1 MDVSKDTLVT
11 MSANLSSKTKTTV
24 SSQALDQR
32 LNEKAVKF
40 LKEIFTRLL
49 NSVPFTNS
57 NIPTIWDEHFNRIR
71 IVDSTAFQVPEIYKS
86 VYPGSGGSSQPS
98 GIKIQLEYEL
108 KSGNFMHIDVGPGSG
123 NDNTFGSKIK
133 DTFKAGDLSLRDL
146 GYFNFKDFEDM
157 ENKKSFYVSRLKPN
171 IAVYVKNENVEYLKN
186 GQPRKSSVY
195 KRLFLKDVASKMQEG
210 QIKEIP
216 DAFVGRTE
224 KRKVRLI
231 IYKLTKSQF
240 KERKEKVFRN
250 AKKKGIKK
258 SATTIDLM
266 GITIYMTNISN
277 DILTTKQIHDIYS
290 LRWQIELIFKIWK
303 SIFHISSVKP
313 VKIERFKCQLYG
325 KLILLVL
332 SSIVMFKMRS
342 ELLKKKKFETSEIKT
357 AQIVHEYVQELY
369 FSFMTPSSNFKVLTR
384 IYNCICKIVKWAE
397 IAP

>member
-1 MDVSKDTLVT
+1 MLKHFSKEEVERIARKVGFVQREGKLKAWKFLYLCAFSQLDVSKDTLVT

-49 NSVPFTNS
+49 NSVPLTNS

-71 IVDSTAFQVPEIYKS
+71 IVDSTAFQVSEIYKS

-195 KRLFLKDVASKMQEG
+195 KRLFLKDVTSVQG
-210 QIKEIP
+210 FLLLIP
-216 DAFVGRTE
+216 
-224 KRKVRLI
+224 
-231 IYKLTKSQF
+231 
-240 KERKEKVFRN
+240 
-250 AKKKGIKK
+250 
-258 SATTIDLM
+258 
-266 GITIYMTNISN
+266 
-277 DILTTKQIHDIYS
+277 
-290 LRWQIELIFKIWK
+290 
-303 SIFHISSVKP
+303 
-313 VKIERFKCQLYG
+313 QL
-325 KLILLVL
+325 
-332 SSIVMFKMRS
+332 
-342 ELLKKKKFETSEIKT
+342 
-357 AQIVHEYVQELY
+357 
-369 FSFMTPSSNFKVLTR
+369 
-384 IYNCICKIVKWAE
+384 
-397 IAP
+397 